1 MQKDCDEIIHPRVML
16 LSSSDLMLVRE
27 RWCGQRLQDA
37 VQVEHERNPHRVVDL
52 YAPHC
57 VGVEGEALER

>member
-16 LSSSDLMLVRE
+16 LSSALVLVRE

-37 VQVEHERNPHRVVDL
+37 VQVEDEWNPHRVVDL
-52 YAPHC
+52 YAPHR